1 MSAAAGGAAGAPALR
16 MPSPGLARLVAANA
30 PLWAGEAA
38 VFAAYWDAPQ
48 RTRASDLLWLAR
60 QCRKELHDGV
70 LPRLRALEAA
80 VHALAPGH
88 DRDALAEL
96 AAEAVAE
103 LAHYRVFADVYD
115 RLRAPGDPPLDAALL
130 ARVDWEENRALGRLR
145 AAHRAAHGA
154 LGRRAELFT
163 EGGYQTLYTAGRTLA
178 GRGGIDDAI
187 AAACATVVGDEW
199 DHMLAGIAGLE
210 DEALADGDWERLLD
224 ATVAQGRAR
233 IHMRNAQFGF
243 PLAGDA
249 LRRAEAGALP
259 PLAFDWARAGF
270 AAPAP

>member
-1 MSAAAGGAAGAPALR
+1 
-16 MPSPGLARLVAANA
+16 
-30 PLWAGEAA
+30 GEAA

-96 AAEAVAE
+96 APAAVAE
-103 LAHYRVFADVYD
+103 LARYRGFADVYD
-115 RLRAPGDPPLDAALL
+115 
-130 ARVDWEENRALGRLR
+130 RLR

-224 ATVAQGRAR
+224 A
-233 IHMRNAQFGF
+233 
-243 PLAGDA
+243 
-249 LRRAEAGALP
+249 
-259 PLAFDWARAGF
+259 
-270 AAPAP
+270 